1 MNERER
7 IMQLVKDGVI
17 SSQEAIV
24 LLENLADK
32 ADNGSS
38 ESTST
43 TDTAADEQKSAEADD
58 QSAAADQ
65 AAEDL
70 RNAHSTLADLQ
81 QQLQEKQRQIRATE
95 EQITVLDT
103 LEDLEDLS
111 AEKAEERSK
120 LQADL
125 VTMKEDAERL
135 ADQVKAAK
143 QVVDDLQAKAWQD
156 TQADFD
162 TTDWAEDFSQT
173 FSDLGKRMGT
183 IGTQVGKAVRDA
195 MTTVTDNVD
204 WKDVKI
210 KVPGVVSA
218 SFDHEFLFEHIAAP
232 AVEMRIANGDVHIQ
246 PSINDNVSI
255 RGQFKI
261 YGHYDEPTPL
271 AALMARSQ
279 VDVSNDHIV
288 FSVPNKR
295 IRADLDVYLPK
306 RLYDHTSVKI
316 LNGNL
321 AVDGFNGQDFYAK
334 LTNGSGTFNDVTLQ
348 LLNVEDINGSVHY
361 NSGKVDEL
369 MGQTMNGT
377 LTAKAPFK
385 SAELSTVNGTIR
397 VTATTNT
404 LHKLIANSTSGTI
417 KVSVPASLGLTGQAQ
432 SKVGAVRSRL
442 SHLSSEPVRGTVGQ
456 RLQLDRTTDSGDV
469 AELEL
474 TAGAGAIML
483 KDNDNEDN

>member
-24 LLENLADK
+24 LLENLANK
-32 ADNGSS
+32 ADNGTEEKQS
-38 ESTST
+38 
-43 TDTAADEQKSAEADD
+43 AAEEAKSAEQESAD
-58 QSAAADQ
+58 AAQEEADAQ
-65 AAEDL
+65 ASDDL
-70 RNAHSTLADLQ
+70 RNAHETLADLQ

-103 LEDLEDLS
+103 LEDLEDLP

-120 LQADL
+120 LQASL
-125 VTMKEDAERL
+125 ITLKEDVDRL
-135 ADQVKAAK
+135 SDQVQAAK
-143 QVVDDLQAKAWQD
+143 QVVDDLQAKTWQNAKKEFED
-156 TQADFD
+156 
-162 TTDWAEDFSQT
+162 TDWVGDFSQT
-173 FSDLGKRMGT
+173 FSDFGKRMGSL
-183 IGTQVGKAVRDA
+183 GTQVGQAVRDA
-195 MTTVTDNVD
+195 VTSVTDNVD

-218 SFDHEFLFEHIAAP
+218 SFDHEFLFEHIDAP
-232 AVEMRIANGDVHIQ
+232 AVEMRIANGDIRIK

-271 AALMARSQ
+271 AALTARSQ
-279 VDVSNDHIV
+279 IDVSNEHIV

-334 LTNGSGTFNDVTLQ
+334 LTNGTGSFANVTLQ
-348 LLNVEDINGSVHY
+348 LLNVEDINGTVNY
-361 NSGKVDEL
+361 DSGKVDEL
-369 MGQTMNGT
+369 LAQTMNGT

-397 VTATTNT
+397 VTAETND
-404 LHKLIANSTSGTI
+404 LHKLVANSTSGTI
-417 KVSVPASLGLTGQAQ
+417 KVSVPASLGLTGEAQ

-442 SHLSSEPVRGTVGQ
+442 SGLTSEPVRGTVGQ
-456 RLQLDRTTDSGDV
+456 RLTLDRTTDSGDV
-469 AELEL
+469 AELQL

-483 KDNDNEDN
+483 KDND